1 MTIVVPFD
9 GSELSEAALVRA
21 TALGEAFEENVLAL
35 TIVPDGDAEY
45 ARERDWL
52 GPGEEFDLQT
62 VVGRL
67 HERVTDVAP
76 HADFRHETVG
86 RYASAGTIASELRRA
101 AKATDA
107 SLVAIGSDNAGHMVT
122 SIHSVGSTV
131 ASDEAF
137 DVLIV
142 RRPVPTEADADSMTG
157 W

>member
-21 TALGEAFEENVLAL
+21 TSLGEAFEERVLAL
-35 TIVPDGDAEY
+35 TIIPKDDREY

-52 GPGEEFDLQT
+52 GHDEEFDMQT

-76 HADFRHETVG
+76 HADFQHETVG
-86 RYASAGTIASELRRA
+86 RYASAGSIATELRQA
-101 AKATDA
+101 AKTADA

-142 RRPVPTEADADSMTG
+142 RRTPPDDSTAGEIAG

>member
-1 MTIVVPFD
+1 MTVVVPFD

-21 TALGEAFEENVLAL
+21 TALGDAFGERVLAL
-35 TIVPDGDAEY
+35 TIVPDGDLQY
-45 ARERDWL
+45 ARERNWV
-52 GPGEEFDLQT
+52 GPDEEFDVQT
-62 VVGRL
+62 IVGRL
-67 HERVTDVAP
+67 HERVAEVAP
-76 HADFRHETVG
+76 EADFQHETVG
-86 RYASAGTIASELRRA
+86 RYASAGTIAGQLRET
-101 AKATDA
+101 AKDAGA

-142 RRPVPTEADADSMTG
+142 RRPIPTEDRPEETAG

>member
-9 GSELSEAALVRA
+9 GCELSQTALVRA
-21 TALGEAFEENVLAL
+21 TMLGEAFDERVLAL
-35 TIVPDGDAEY
+35 TIVPDNDAEY

-52 GPGEEFDLQT
+52 GQGEKFDRQT

-67 HERVTDVAP
+67 REHVVELAP
-76 HADFRHETVG
+76 RAEFRDETVG
-86 RYASAGTIASELRRA
+86 RYASTGTIATKLRRA
-101 AKATDA
+101 AKDAEA
-107 SLVAIGSDNAGHMVT
+107 SLVVIGSDNAGHMVS

-142 RRPVPTEADADSMTG
+142 RRSIPTDAAPEETSG

>member
-1 MTIVVPFD
+1 MAIVVPFD

-21 TALGEAFEENVLAL
+21 TALGEAFGERVLAL
-35 TIVPDGDAEY
+35 TIVPDGDAQY
-45 ARERDWL
+45 AREHDWL
-52 GPGEEFDLQT
+52 GPDDEFDLQT

-67 HERVTDVAP
+67 HEQVADVAP
-76 HADFRHETVG
+76 EADFRHETVG
-86 RYASAGTIASELRRA
+86 RYASAGTVSSKVREA
-101 AKATDA
+101 AKDADA

-122 SIHSVGSTV
+122 SIHSVGTTV

-142 RRPVPTEADADSMTG
+142 RRPVPTDATPGEIEG